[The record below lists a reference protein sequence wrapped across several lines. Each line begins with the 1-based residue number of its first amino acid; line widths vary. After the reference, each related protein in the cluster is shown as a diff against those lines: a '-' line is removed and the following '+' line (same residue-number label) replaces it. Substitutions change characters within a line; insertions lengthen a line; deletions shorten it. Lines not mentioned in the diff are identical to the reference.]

1 MAQKNH
7 SVFYEPN
14 LTYCH
19 QVLPSRNH
27 PLTYTIVSFGL
38 DMHMTDPNPIKDD
51 KRTVY
56 KLTG

>member
-14 LTYCH
+14 LTYYH

-51 KRTVY
+51 KRTV
-56 KLTG
+56 